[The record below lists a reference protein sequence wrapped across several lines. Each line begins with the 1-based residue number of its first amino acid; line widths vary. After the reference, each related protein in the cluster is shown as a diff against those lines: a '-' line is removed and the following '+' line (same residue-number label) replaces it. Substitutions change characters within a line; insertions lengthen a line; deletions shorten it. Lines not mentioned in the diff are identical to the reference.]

1 MPKVSIITDT
11 DSSLPKE
18 MAAEYNILQ
27 VPISIHFDEELSG
40 TDHDI
45 TNAQLFKKIDETG
58 KLPTTAAPT
67 PGVFV
72 EYFRKAFKAEKPDTL
87 VYFSI
92 SGEMSATIKSAQIAA
107 EDLKSDYDI
116 RVVDSNMLSMAQ
128 GYMVLA
134 AAEAAQNGASAEE
147 AIKAAEKVYQNT
159 VLYGALSTLKYL
171 SLSGRVSHITAG
183 MAGMLN
189 IKPILSVQNGKL
201 EMLEKVRTRKKS
213 WMRMIEL
220 VKADVGNH
228 AIECISIMHV
238 YAEDAARQFEI
249 ILRSEMD
256 CPAEIPIID
265 FNPGLSVH
273 TGAGLVGV
281 CLVVDK

>member
-11 DSSLPKE
+11 DSSLPRDLT
-18 MAAEYNILQ
+18 AEYNILQ
-27 VPISIHFDEELSG
+27 VPISIHFDKELSG

-72 EYFRKAFKAEKPDTL
+72 EYLKKAFKAEKPDTR

-107 EDLKSDYDI
+107 EDLKSDHDI

-147 AIKAAEKVYQNT
+147 AIKAAEKVKRNT

-171 SLSGRVSHITAG
+171 SLSGRVSHVTAG
-183 MAGMLN
+183 MASMLN

-213 WMRMIEL
+213 WKRMIEL
-220 VKADVGNH
+220 VKADVGSH
-228 AIECISIMHV
+228 AIERTAILHV
-238 YAEDAARQFEI
+238 YAEDAARQFET
-249 ILRSEMD
+249 ILRSELD
-256 CPAEIPIID
+256 CPAEMPVID

-281 CLVVDK
+281 CLVIAK

>member
-1 MPKVSIITDT
+1 MPKVSVITDT
-11 DSSLPKE
+11 DSSLPRE
-18 MAAEYNILQ
+18 MAAKYNILQ
-27 VPISIHFDEELSG
+27 VPISIHFDEGLSG

-45 TNAQLFKKIDETG
+45 TNAQLFEKIDKTG

-72 EYFRKAFKAEKPDTL
+72 EYFKKVLKAEKPDTL
-87 VYFSI
+87 ICFSI
-92 SGEMSATIKSAQIAA
+92 SGGMSATIKSAQIAA
-107 EDLKSDYDI
+107 EDLKSDFDI
-116 RVVDSNMLSMAQ
+116 RVVDTNMLSMAQ

-134 AAEAAQNGASAEE
+134 AAEAARNGASVEE
-147 AIKAAEKVYQNT
+147 TIAAAEKVYQNT
-159 VLYGALSTLKYL
+159 VFYGALSTLKYL

-189 IKPILSVQNGKL
+189 IKPILSIQNGKL
-201 EMLEKVRTRKKS
+201 AMLEKVRTRKKS
-213 WMRMIEL
+213 WKRLIEL
-220 VKADVGNH
+220 VKADVGSY
-228 AIECISIMHV
+228 AIKRISIMHV
-238 YAEDAARQFEI
+238 YAEDAARQFEV
-249 ILRSEMD
+249 ILRSELD
-256 CPAEIPIID
+256 CSAEIPIID

>member
-27 VPISIHFDEELSG
+27 VPISIYFDEELSG

-45 TNAQLFKKIDETG
+45 NNEILFKKIDETG

-67 PGVFV
+67 PGIFV
-72 EYFRKAFKAEKPDTL
+72 EYFKKAFKAEKLDTL

-116 RVVDSNMLSMAQ
+116 RVVDSNTLSMAQ

-147 AIKAAEKVYQNT
+147 AIQAAEKVKQNT

-171 SLSGRVSHITAG
+171 SMSGRVSHVTAG

-201 EMLEKVRTRKKS
+201 EMLEKIRTRKKS
-213 WMRMIEL
+213 WKRMIEL
-220 VKADVGNH
+220 VKAEVGSYT
-228 AIECISIMHV
+228 IERASILHV
-238 YAEDAARQFEI
+238 YAEDAARQFEKL
-249 ILRSEMD
+249 LRAELD
-256 CPAEIPIID
+256 CPAEMPLVD

-281 CLVVDK
+281 CLVIDK

>member
-11 DSSLPKE
+11 DSSLPEE
-18 MAAEYNILQ
+18 MAAKHNILQ

-40 TDHDI
+40 TDHTI
-45 TNAQLFKKIDETG
+45 TNEQLFKKIDETG

-67 PGVFV
+67 PGIFV
-72 EYFRKAFKAEKPDTL
+72 EYFKKAFKEQKPDTL

-107 EDLKSDYDI
+107 EDLKSGYDI
-116 RVVDSNMLSMAQ
+116 RVIDSNTLSMAQ

-134 AAEAAQNGASAEE
+134 AAEAARSGASAEQV
-147 AIKAAEKVYQNT
+147 IKAAEEVNKNT

-171 SLSGRVSHITAG
+171 SIGGRVSHITAG

-189 IKPILSVQNGKL
+189 IKPILSIQNGKL
-201 EMLEKVRTRKKS
+201 DMLEKVRTRKKS

-220 VKADVGNH
+220 VKADVGGH
-228 AIECISIMHV
+228 AIKRAAILHV
-238 YAEDAARQFEI
+238 LADDPARQFEEM
-249 ILRSEMD
+249 LRVEMD
-256 CPAEIPIID
+256 CPTEMPRVEI
-265 FNPGLSVH
+265 NPGLSVH

-281 CLVVDK
+281 VLVIDK